1 MSVLIY
7 PQSNINFIIFINCLF
22 LEKLLKYTYSN
33 LIKIEVNCF
42 HVILSICLLE
52 FVKIREYTRKEDVTY
67 RATTNTCS

>member
-7 PQSNINFIIFINCLF
+7 PQSNINFIIF
-22 LEKLLKYTYSN
+22 
-33 LIKIEVNCF
+33 IKIEVNCF

>member
-1 MSVLIY
+1 
-7 PQSNINFIIFINCLF
+7 
-22 LEKLLKYTYSN
+22 